1 MSRTILPVLVM
12 IALAAGCAS
21 SSKLSKKSEEKLA
34 KGDAWRAW
42 DLATRALDKEPGN
55 PRARDAAT
63 KAGAAIAQ
71 EWQRKIHAL
80 AEVDSLNAA
89 EEALKLADFRVQAAR
104 YATIPVGAD
113 WPAEDHTLRH
123 AAARAH
129 YQNGLDAA
137 NAGRPKKAYLEFTD
151 ALRFDG
157 AYRDAAKRAERAQN
171 DALTR
176 VALVPFRTTSSNPSM
191 GAEVAQAWQDD
202 LIQGLSPTDAPFTRI
217 VSGDAIRRTM
227 TVADMDGLSREDAV
241 RLGRKMGAERIVWGT
256 LGPVRSTTR
265 LNLFSDRVARRV
277 TARDQDG
284 HETTSW
290 VDVPIEVV
298 ARVREVNAGVDYEII
313 QTANGTSL
321 VHRHLDR
328 ATTARAVWTSYQPE
342 GDVGSYALVSDPDRS
357 AHPDHAR
364 DVEARWKS
372 VCGDAVTLA
381 QVLQARRTSNARD
394 SGHEMRDAVTRIATG
409 AAFVFLEDLPSA
421 EDLATGTL
429 SRGSGPLHDDLL
441 KLDALDD
448 ADLGVSFP
456 DATSR

>member
-1 MSRTILPVLVM
+1 MSRTILPVLLM

-21 SSKLSKKSEEKLA
+21 SSKLSQKSEEKLA
-34 KGDAWRAW
+34 KGDAWHAW

-89 EEALKLADFRVQAAR
+89 EEVLKLADFRVQAAR
-104 YATIPVGAD
+104 YATIPVGVD
-113 WPAEDHTLRH
+113 WPAEDRTLRH
-123 AAARAH
+123 AGARAH

-137 NAGRPKKAYLEFTD
+137 SSGRPKKAYLEFTD

-171 DALTR
+171 EALTR
-176 VALVPFRTTSSNPSM
+176 VALVPFRTTSSDPSM
-191 GAEVAQAWQDD
+191 GAQVAQAWQDD

-217 VSGDAIRRTM
+217 VSGDAIKRTM

-256 LGPVRSTTR
+256 VGPVRSSTR

-277 TARDQDG
+277 TVKDQDG
-284 HETTSW
+284 HETATW

-298 ARVREVNAGVDYEII
+298 ARVREVNAGLDYEII
-313 QTANGTSL
+313 ETANGTSL

-328 ATTARAVWTSYQPE
+328 TTTARAVWTSYQPE
-342 GDVGSYALVSDPDRS
+342 GDIGSYALVSDPERS

-372 VCGDAVTLA
+372 ACGDAVTLA
-381 QVLQARRTSNARD
+381 QVLQARRSSGPRD

-429 SRGSGPLHDDLL
+429 SHGSGPLHDDLL
-441 KLDALDD
+441 KLDALDT
-448 ADLGVSFP
+448 ADLGVSMP
-456 DATSR
+456 DASSR